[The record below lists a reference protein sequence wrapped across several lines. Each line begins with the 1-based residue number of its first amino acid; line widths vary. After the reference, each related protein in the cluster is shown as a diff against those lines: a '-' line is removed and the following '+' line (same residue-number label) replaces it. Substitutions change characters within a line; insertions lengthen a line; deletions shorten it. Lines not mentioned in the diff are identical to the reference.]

1 MLSASTVSST
11 SFRFICVILES
22 TGLSVKVEEEGP
34 AAAHPTTPTPSTPT
48 KTTTPTT
55 PPSPQSKREQ
65 EAREETSHQ
74 KVKQRRSRTNF
85 TLEQL
90 NELER
95 LFDETHYP
103 DAFMREELSQRLGLS
118 EARVQVWFQN
128 RRAKCR
134 KHESQMHKGS
144 RMTRLAGR
152 MTRLGGR
159 MYRPVGRVIRPGGRM
174 TPLGGGMTRPG
185 GKMAPLGVAPYV
197 SPLRLHPPPYDRLP
211 ALPALS
217 LDPALLSAAHQY
229 AAAAVSLS
237 AGMTGVSSSSSNSTS
252 GGSSTSSSSSS
263 SNPLTSP
270 PLLYYPHPTYPL
282 ALSALAAAERVSSKN
297 SSIAELRLKA
307 RKHAEALGLTM
318 PQT

>member
-1 MLSASTVSST
+1 MTRQT
-11 SFRFICVILES
+11 
-22 TGLSVKVEEEGP
+22 
-34 AAAHPTTPTPSTPT
+34 
-48 KTTTPTT
+48 
-55 PPSPQSKREQ
+55 
-65 EAREETSHQ
+65 
-74 KVKQRRSRTNF
+74 
-85 TLEQL
+85 
-90 NELER
+90 
-95 LFDETHYP
+95 
-103 DAFMREELSQRLGLS
+103 MQRLIGFKL
-118 EARVQVWFQN
+118 QVWFQN

-237 AGMTGVSSSSSNSTS
+237 AGMTGVSSSSSN
-252 GGSSTSSSSSS
+252 
-263 SNPLTSP
+263 PLTSP

-307 RKHAEALGLTM
+307 RKHAEARGLTM